1 MLPDL
6 WGKLNETTY
15 GKSQA
20 RGSWLVSYIPFFP
33 GGLKWCKNT
42 HPDLDL
48 ADLRKQSE
56 IIISTPNS
64 SQTVEQGKV
73 FHALKKRLFT
83 NNDGLSAHMWL

>member
-1 MLPDL
+1 MRQPM
-6 WGKLNETTY
+6 
-15 GKSQA
+15 A
-20 RGSWLVSYIPFFP
+20 RVKHEAAGWLVNIPFFP